1 MRIGILGNGLMAEAL
16 GGRWAK
22 AGHELFI
29 GGRSPERARKLA
41 EQLSTQSGPPPEA
54 AEDGPLERPVRS
66 GTLQQAADFGT
77 ALLLA
82 VPAEAA
88 VTTVQT
94 LDLGHRTLIDCTNAI
109 THPGVVLAVDAMAE
123 TINQYAGQA
132 RVVKAF
138 NLAADSVWRR
148 APQPGRPLG
157 VPICGDDQEALDQVA
172 VLVRDLG
179 CEPVHAGGLDRARLL
194 EATAAFAIGVWLRGG
209 DTRELFPPKD
219 QAF

>member
-16 GGRWAK
+16 GGQWAK
-22 AGHELFI
+22 AGHEIFV
-29 GGRSPERARKLA
+29 GGRSPQRARKLA
-41 EQLSTQSGPPPEA
+41 EQLSRASRGTQPAPRG
-54 AEDGPLERPVRS
+54 
-66 GTLQQAADFGT
+66 GTLQEAAQFGPVV
-77 ALLLA
+77 LLA

-88 VTTVQT
+88 IATVQAV
-94 LDLGHRTLIDCTNAI
+94 DLRGRTLIDCTNAI

-123 TINQYAGQA
+123 TISRYADQA

-148 APQPGRPLG
+148 APQPGQRLG
-157 VPICGDDQEALDQVA
+157 VPICGDDREALDQVA

-179 CEPVHAGGLDRARLL
+179 CEPIHAGGLQRARLL
-194 EATAAFAIGVWLRGG
+194 EATAAFAIGVWAGGG
-209 DTRELFPPKD
+209 DTRELFPPRD